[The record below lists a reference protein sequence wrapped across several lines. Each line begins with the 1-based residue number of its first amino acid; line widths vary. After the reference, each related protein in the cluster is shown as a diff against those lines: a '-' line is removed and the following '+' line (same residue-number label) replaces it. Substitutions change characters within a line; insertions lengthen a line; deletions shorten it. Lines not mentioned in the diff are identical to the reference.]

1 MTRNLSNNQV
11 AFMQIRVLGSGAGGG
26 FPQWNCSCPNC
37 KAVRAGTIKASTRNQ
52 SSIAVSSDGEHWAL
66 FNASPDVRAQL
77 ENFPEIHPK
86 NKVRGTGI
94 EAIVI
99 FDSQIDHATGLLILR
114 EGDPLTIYCTDM
126 VKQDLT
132 TGFPIFN
139 ILEHFCG
146 VEDHPIPLN
155 GDAFTIP
162 NIDDLEFTALPLKS
176 KAPPYSPHRNDPHE
190 GDNIGMIIHQISTG
204 KTTFYAPG
212 LGVIEPHVEQAMTE
226 ADCVLVDGTFW
237 TDDELASVGRPLL
250 ARKIGHLPQFGKGGM
265 IEFLDTLD
273 KPRKILIHINN
284 TNPILNEESEERDI
298 LTQHGIEVSYDTMNI
313 EL

>member
-1 MTRNLSNNQV
+1 
-11 AFMQIRVLGSGAGGG
+11 MQIRILGSGAGGG

-37 KAVRAGTIKASTRNQ
+37 KALRAGTIKATARNQ

-77 ENFPEIHPK
+77 ESFPEIHPK

-94 EAIVI
+94 EAIVM

-114 EGDPLTIYCTDM
+114 EGDPLTIYCTEM
-126 VKQDLT
+126 VRQDLT

-146 VEDHPIPLN
+146 VEDHTIPLN

-162 NIDDLEFTALPLKS
+162 NIQDLEFTALPLKS

-190 GDNIGMIIHQISTG
+190 GDNIGMIIRQISTG

-212 LGVIEPHVEQAMTE
+212 LGEIEAHVEQAMKD

-237 TDDELASVGRPLL
+237 SDDELASVGRPLL
-250 ARKIGHLPQFGKGGM
+250 ARKIGHLPQSGKGGM
-265 IEFLDTLD
+265 IEFLDTLE

>member
-1 MTRNLSNNQV
+1 M
-11 AFMQIRVLGSGAGGG
+11 
-26 FPQWNCSCPNC
+26 
-37 KAVRAGTIKASTRNQ
+37 KASTRNQ

-77 ENFPEIHPK
+77 EGFPEIHPK

-94 EAIVI
+94 EAIVM

-114 EGDPLTIYCTDM
+114 EGDPLTIYCTEM
-126 VKQDLT
+126 VRQDLT

-139 ILEHFCG
+139 ILQHFCG

-190 GDNIGMIIHQISTG
+190 GDNIGMIIRQVSTG

-212 LGVIEPHVEQAMTE
+212 LGVIEPHVEKAMEE

-250 ARKIGHLPQFGKGGM
+250 ARKIGHLPQSGEGGM

-284 TNPILNEESEERDI
+284 TNPILDEESKERDI
-298 LTQHGIEVSYDTMNI
+298 LTQHGIEVSFDNMNI

>member
-1 MTRNLSNNQV
+1 MK
-11 AFMQIRVLGSGAGGG
+11 IRVLGSGAGGG

-37 KAVRAGTIKASTRNQ
+37 KAVRAGTIKASKRNQ
-52 SSIAVSSDGEHWAL
+52 SSIAISSDGEHWVL
-66 FNASPDVRAQL
+66 FNASPDVRSQL

-86 NKVRGTGI
+86 DKVRGTGI
-94 EAIVI
+94 EAIVMI
-99 FDSQIDHATGLLILR
+99 DSQIDHATGLLILR
-114 EGDPLTIYCTDM
+114 EGDPLTVYCTDM
-126 VKQDLT
+126 VKQDLS

-146 VEDHPIPLN
+146 VIDHPIPLN
-155 GDAFTIP
+155 GDSFTIP
-162 NIDDLEFTALPLKS
+162 NIDDLEFTALALKS

-190 GDNIGMIIHQISTG
+190 GDNIGMVIRQISTG
-204 KTTFYAPG
+204 KTVFYAPG
-212 LGVIEPHVEQAMTE
+212 LGLIEPHVEKAMAA

-250 ARKIGHLPQFGKGGM
+250 ARKIGHLPQSGAGGM
-265 IEFLDTLD
+265 IEFLDTLA

-284 TNPILNEESEERDI
+284 TNPILDEESKERDI
-298 LTQHGIEVSYDTMNI
+298 LNQHNIEVSFDNMNI

>member
-1 MTRNLSNNQV
+1 MK
-11 AFMQIRVLGSGAGGG
+11 IRVLGSGAGGG
-26 FPQWNCSCPNC
+26 FPQWNCSCSNC

-52 SSIAVSSDGEHWAL
+52 SSIAVSSDGERWVL

-99 FDSQIDHATGLLILR
+99 IDSQIDHATGLLILR
-114 EGDPLTIYCTDM
+114 EGDPLNIYCTEM

-146 VEDHPIPLN
+146 VNEHSIPLN

-162 NIDDLEFTALPLKS
+162 NIDDLEFTALALKS

-190 GDNIGMIIHQISTG
+190 GDNIGMIIRQISTG

-212 LGVIEPHVEQAMTE
+212 LGVIEPHVEKAMQE
-226 ADCVLVDGTFW
+226 ADCVMVDGTFW

-250 ARKIGHLPQFGKGGM
+250 ARKIGHIPQSGEGGM
-265 IEFLDTLD
+265 MQILDSMK

-284 TNPILNEESEERDI
+284 TNPILNEESEERAI
-298 LTQHGIEVSYDTMNI
+298 LNERGIEVSFDNMNI

>member
-1 MTRNLSNNQV
+1 
-11 AFMQIRVLGSGAGGG
+11 
-26 FPQWNCSCPNC
+26 
-37 KAVRAGTIKASTRNQ
+37 
-52 SSIAVSSDGEHWAL
+52 
-66 FNASPDVRAQL
+66 
-77 ENFPEIHPK
+77 
-86 NKVRGTGI
+86 
-94 EAIVI
+94 
-99 FDSQIDHATGLLILR
+99 
-114 EGDPLTIYCTDM
+114 DPLNIYCTDM

-146 VEDHPIPLN
+146 VNDHPIPLN

-190 GDNIGMIIHQISTG
+190 GDNIGMVIRQISTG

-212 LGVIEPHVEQAMTE
+212 LGAIEAHVEKAMSE

-237 TDDELASVGRPLL
+237 TDDELACVGRPLL
-250 ARKIGHLPQFGKGGM
+250 SRAIGHLPQSGEDGM
-265 IEFLDTLD
+265 IEFLDTLE

-284 TNPILNEESEERDI
+284 TNPILDEDSEQRKTLDGA
-298 LTQHGIEVSYDTMNI
+298 GIEVSYDNMEI
-313 EL
+313 DL

>member
-1 MTRNLSNNQV
+1 MY
-11 AFMQIRVLGSGAGGG
+11 IRILGSGAGGG

-37 KAVRAGTIKASTRNQ
+37 KAVRSGSINASPRNQ
-52 SSIAVSSDGEHWAL
+52 SSIAVSSDGEHWVL

-94 EAIVI
+94 EAIVM

-114 EGDPLTIYCTDM
+114 EGDPLTVYCTDM

-146 VEDHPIPLN
+146 VEDRPIPLN

-190 GDNIGMIIHQISTG
+190 GDNIGMIIRQLSTG

-212 LGVIEPHVEQAMTE
+212 LGMIEPHVEKAMSD

-237 TDDELASVGRPLL
+237 TDNELASVGRPLL
-250 ARKIGHLPQFGKGGM
+250 ARKIGHLPQSGEGGM
-265 IEFLDTLD
+265 IEFLDTLN

-284 TNPILNEESEERDI
+284 TNPILNEESKERDI
-298 LTQHGIEVSYDTMNI
+298 LTQHGIEVSFDNMHI

>member
-1 MTRNLSNNQV
+1 MK
-11 AFMQIRVLGSGAGGG
+11 IRVLGSGAGGG

-37 KAVRAGTIKASTRNQ
+37 KAVRAGSIKASTRNQ
-52 SSIAVSSDGEHWAL
+52 SSIAVSSDGEHWVL

-94 EAIVI
+94 EAIVLI
-99 FDSQIDHATGLLILR
+99 DSQIDHATGLLILR
-114 EGDPLTIYCTDM
+114 EGDPLNIYCTDM
-126 VKQDLT
+126 VKQDMS

-146 VEDHPIPLN
+146 INEHPIPLN
-155 GDAFTIP
+155 GKAFTIP
-162 NIDDLEFTALPLKS
+162 NIDDLEFTALALKS

-190 GDNIGMIIHQISTG
+190 GDNIGMIIRQPSTG
-204 KTTFYAPG
+204 KATFYAPG
-212 LGVIEPHVEQAMTE
+212 LGAIEAHVEKAMTE
-226 ADCVLVDGTFW
+226 ADCVMVDGTFW

-250 ARKIGHLPQFGKGGM
+250 ARKIGHIPQSGKEGM
-265 IEFLDTLD
+265 IEILDAME

-284 TNPILNEESEERDI
+284 TNPILNEASKEREI
-298 LTQHGIEVSYDTMNI
+298 LNQHGIEVSFDNMNI

>member
-1 MTRNLSNNQV
+1 
-11 AFMQIRVLGSGAGGG
+11 MQIRVLGSGAGGG

-37 KAVRAGTIKASTRNQ
+37 KAVRAGTIKATARNQ

-77 ENFPEIHPK
+77 ESFPEIHPK

-94 EAIVI
+94 EAIVM

-114 EGDPLTIYCTDM
+114 EGDPLTIYCTEM
-126 VKQDLT
+126 VRQDLT

-146 VEDHPIPLN
+146 VEDHTIPLN

-162 NIDDLEFTALPLKS
+162 NIQDLEFTALPLKS

-190 GDNIGMIIHQISTG
+190 GDNIGMIIRQISTG

-212 LGVIEPHVEQAMTE
+212 LGEIEAHVEQAMKD

-237 TDDELASVGRPLL
+237 SDDELASVGRPLL
-250 ARKIGHLPQFGKGGM
+250 ARKIGHLPQSGKGGM
-265 IEFLDTLD
+265 IEFLDTLE

>member
-1 MTRNLSNNQV
+1 MK
-11 AFMQIRVLGSGAGGG
+11 IRVLGSGAGGG

-37 KAVRAGTIKASTRNQ
+37 KAVRAGTIKATTRNQ
-52 SSIAVSSDGEHWAL
+52 SSIAVSSDDEHWVL
-66 FNASPDVRAQL
+66 FNASPDVRTQL

-86 NKVRGTGI
+86 DKVRGTGI
-94 EAIVI
+94 EAIVMI
-99 FDSQIDHATGLLILR
+99 DSQIDHATGLLILR
-114 EGDPLTIYCTDM
+114 EGDPLTIYCTEM

-146 VEDHPIPLN
+146 VNHHPIPLN
-155 GDAFTIP
+155 GDSFTIP
-162 NIDDLEFTALPLKS
+162 NIDDLEFTALALKS

-190 GDNIGMIIHQISTG
+190 GDNIGMVIRQISTG

-212 LGVIEPHVEQAMTE
+212 LGEIEPHVEKAM
-226 ADCVLVDGTFW
+226 ADSDCVLVDGTFW
-237 TDDELASVGRPLL
+237 TDDELASVDRPLL
-250 ARKIGHLPQFGKGGM
+250 ARKIGHIPQSGENGM

-284 TNPILNEESEERDI
+284 TNPILNEESKERDI
-298 LTQHGIEVSYDTMNI
+298 LVQHGIEVSFDNMKI

>member
-1 MTRNLSNNQV
+1 MK
-11 AFMQIRVLGSGAGGG
+11 IRVLGSGAGGG

-37 KAVRAGTIKASTRNQ
+37 KAVRAGTIKASKRNQ
-52 SSIAVSSDGEHWAL
+52 SSIAISSDGEHWVL
-66 FNASPDVRAQL
+66 FNASPDVRTQL

-86 NKVRGTGI
+86 DKVRGTGI
-94 EAIVI
+94 EAIVMI
-99 FDSQIDHATGLLILR
+99 DSQIDHATGLLILR
-114 EGDPLTIYCTDM
+114 EGDPLTVYCTDM
-126 VKQDLT
+126 VKQDLS

-146 VEDHPIPLN
+146 VQDHPIPLN

-162 NIDDLEFTALPLKS
+162 NIDDLEFTALALKS

-190 GDNIGMIIHQISTG
+190 GDNIGMVIRQVSTG
-204 KTTFYAPG
+204 KKVFYAPG
-212 LGVIEPHVEQAMTE
+212 LGVLEPHVIKAMAD

-237 TDDELASVGRPLL
+237 KNDELASVGRPLL
-250 ARKIGHLPQFGKGGM
+250 ARSIGHIPQSGTDGM
-265 IEFLDTLD
+265 IEFLDTLE

-284 TNPILNEESEERDI
+284 TNPILNEESKECAI
-298 LTQHGIEVSYDTMNI
+298 LMQHDIEVSFDNMNI

>member
-1 MTRNLSNNQV
+1 
-11 AFMQIRVLGSGAGGG
+11 MQIRVLGSGAGGG

-37 KAVRAGTIKASTRNQ
+37 KAVRAGTIKTSTRNQ
-52 SSIAVSSDGEHWAL
+52 SSIAVSSDGEHWVL

-94 EAIVI
+94 EAIVM

-114 EGDPLTIYCTDM
+114 EGEPLNIYCTEM

-162 NIDDLEFTALPLKS
+162 NIEDLTFTALPLKS

-190 GDNIGMIIHQISTG
+190 GDNIGMIIRQISTG

-212 LGVIEPHVEQAMTE
+212 LGEIEAHVEQAMKD

-237 TDDELASVGRPLL
+237 SDDELASVGRPLL
-250 ARKIGHLPQFGKGGM
+250 ARKIGHLPQSGKGGM
-265 IEFLDTLD
+265 IEFLDTLE

>member
-1 MTRNLSNNQV
+1 
-11 AFMQIRVLGSGAGGG
+11 MQIRILGSGAGGG

-37 KAVRAGTIKASTRNQ
+37 KALRAGTIKATARNQ

-77 ENFPEIHPK
+77 ESFPEIHPK
-86 NKVRGTGI
+86 NQVRGTGI
-94 EAIVI
+94 EAIVM

-114 EGDPLTIYCTDM
+114 EGDPLTIYCTEM
-126 VKQDLT
+126 VRQDLT

-146 VEDHPIPLN
+146 VEEHTIPLN

-162 NIDDLEFTALPLKS
+162 NIQDLEFTALPLKS

-190 GDNIGMIIHQISTG
+190 GDNIGMIIRQISTG

-212 LGVIEPHVEQAMTE
+212 LGEIEAHVEQAMKD

-237 TDDELASVGRPLL
+237 SDDELASVGRPLL
-250 ARKIGHLPQFGKGGM
+250 ARKIGHLPQSGKGGM
-265 IEFLDTLD
+265 IEFLDTLE

>member
-1 MTRNLSNNQV
+1 MK
-11 AFMQIRVLGSGAGGG
+11 IRVLGSGAGGG

-37 KAVRAGTIKASTRNQ
+37 KAVRAGSIKASTRNQ
-52 SSIAVSSDGEHWAL
+52 SSIAVSSDGERWVL

-99 FDSQIDHATGLLILR
+99 IDSQIDHATGLLILR
-114 EGDPLTIYCTDM
+114 EGDPLNIYCTEM

-146 VEDHPIPLN
+146 VNEHSIPLN

-162 NIDDLEFTALPLKS
+162 NIDDLEFTALALKS

-190 GDNIGMIIHQISTG
+190 GDNIGMIIRQISTG

-212 LGVIEPHVEQAMTE
+212 LGLIEPHVEKAMAE
-226 ADCVLVDGTFW
+226 ADCVMVDGTFW

-250 ARKIGHLPQFGKGGM
+250 ARKIGHLPQSGEGGM
-265 IEFLDTLD
+265 IEFLDTLA
-273 KPRKILIHINN
+273 KPRKVLIHINN
-284 TNPILNEESEERDI
+284 TNPILNDESEERAI
-298 LTQHGIEVSYDTMNI
+298 LTQHGIEVAFDNMHI

>member
-1 MTRNLSNNQV
+1 
-11 AFMQIRVLGSGAGGG
+11 MQIRILGSGAGGG

-37 KAVRAGTIKASTRNQ
+37 KALRAGTIKATARNQ

-77 ENFPEIHPK
+77 ESFPEIHPK

-94 EAIVI
+94 EAIVM

-114 EGDPLTIYCTDM
+114 EGDPLTIYCTEM
-126 VKQDLT
+126 VRQDLT

-146 VEDHPIPLN
+146 VEEHTIPLN
-155 GDAFTIP
+155 GDAFIIP
-162 NIDDLEFTALPLKS
+162 NIQDLEFTALPLKS

-190 GDNIGMIIHQISTG
+190 GDNIGMIIRQISTG

-212 LGVIEPHVEQAMTE
+212 LGEIEAHVEQAMKD

-237 TDDELASVGRPLL
+237 SDDELASVGRPLL
-250 ARKIGHLPQFGKGGM
+250 ARKIGHLPQSGKGGM
-265 IEFLDTLD
+265 IEFLDTLE

>member
-1 MTRNLSNNQV
+1 
-11 AFMQIRVLGSGAGGG
+11 MQIRILGSGAGGG

-37 KAVRAGTIKASTRNQ
+37 KALRAGTIKATARNQ

-77 ENFPEIHPK
+77 ESFPEIHPK

-94 EAIVI
+94 EAIVM

-114 EGDPLTIYCTDM
+114 EGDPLTIYCTEM
-126 VKQDLT
+126 VRQDLT

-146 VEDHPIPLN
+146 VEDHTIPLN

-162 NIDDLEFTALPLKS
+162 NIQDLEFTALPLKS

-190 GDNIGMIIHQISTG
+190 GDNIGMIIRQISTG

-212 LGVIEPHVEQAMTE
+212 LGEIEAHVEQAMKDS
-226 ADCVLVDGTFW
+226 DCVLVDGTFW
-237 TDDELASVGRPLL
+237 SDDELASVGRPLL

>member
-1 MTRNLSNNQV
+1 MK
-11 AFMQIRVLGSGAGGG
+11 IRVLGSGAGGG
-26 FPQWNCSCPNC
+26 VPQWNCSCPNC
-37 KAVRAGTIKASTRNQ
+37 KAVRAGTIKATTRNQ
-52 SSIAVSSDGEHWAL
+52 SSIAVSSDDEHWVL
-66 FNASPDVRAQL
+66 FNASPDVRTQL

-86 NKVRGTGI
+86 DKVRGTGI
-94 EAIVI
+94 EAIVMI
-99 FDSQIDHATGLLILR
+99 DSQIDHATGLLILR
-114 EGDPLTIYCTDM
+114 EGDPLTIYCTEM

-146 VEDHPIPLN
+146 VNHHPIPLN
-155 GDAFTIP
+155 GDSFTIP
-162 NIDDLEFTALPLKS
+162 NIDDLEFTALALKS

-190 GDNIGMIIHQISTG
+190 GDNIGMVIRQISTG

-212 LGVIEPHVEQAMTE
+212 LGEIEPHVEKAM
-226 ADCVLVDGTFW
+226 ADSDCVLVDGTFW
-237 TDDELASVGRPLL
+237 TDDELASVDRPLL
-250 ARKIGHLPQFGKGGM
+250 ARKIGHIPQSGENGM

-284 TNPILNEESEERDI
+284 TNPILNEESKERDI
-298 LTQHGIEVSYDTMNI
+298 LVQHGIEVSFDNMKI

>member
-1 MTRNLSNNQV
+1 MY
-11 AFMQIRVLGSGAGGG
+11 IRILGSGAGGG

-37 KAVRAGTIKASTRNQ
+37 KAVRSGSINASPRNQ
-52 SSIAVSSDGEHWAL
+52 SSIAVSSDGEHWVL

-94 EAIVI
+94 EAIVM

-114 EGDPLTIYCTDM
+114 EGDPLTVYCTDM

-162 NIDDLEFTALPLKS
+162 KIDDLEFTALPLKS

-190 GDNIGMIIHQISTG
+190 GDNIGMIIRQLSTG

-212 LGVIEPHVEQAMTE
+212 LGMIEPHVEKAMSD

-237 TDDELASVGRPLL
+237 TDNELASVGRPLL
-250 ARKIGHLPQFGKGGM
+250 ARKIGHLPQSGEGGM
-265 IEFLDTLD
+265 IEFLDTLN

-284 TNPILNEESEERDI
+284 TNPILNEESKERDI
-298 LTQHGIEVSYDTMNI
+298 LTQHGIEVSFDNMHI